1 MSKRRGGLGS
11 GLDALPPSA
20 PEGAPSNNL
29 SIREIAIGDVRPNR
43 YQPRKTFDDQQIAD
57 LSASIKEHGVVQPLI
72 VTRLPSGGYE
82 LIAGE
87 RRLRAAGQAGL
98 TTVPVIIRE
107 STPQEMLEIA
117 IIENVQRADLNPI
130 EEALA
135 YQALKDE
142 FQLSDEEIAVRMG
155 RTSRVH
161 ITNTRR
167 LLRLSE
173 DAQIALR
180 GGSISA
186 GHGRTL
192 LKINEPDRQN
202 VLLTVMQQETMTVRE
217 AELLSDSSF
226 DTIADA
232 ASALHTIRG
241 VSARGGKPTPI
252 KPKSSSTSSID
263 NEPQN
268 TTSADDR
275 AVARELEV
283 HVGTPVQIQR
293 SPRDVRLTFVFHSPE
308 KLQEFLEVFTK

>member
-11 GLDALPPSA
+11 GLDALLPSA
-20 PEGAPSNNL
+20 PTGTPANNL
-29 SIREIAIGDVRPNR
+29 SIREVAIGDVRPNR
-43 YQPRKTFDDQQIAD
+43 YQPRKTFDDQAIAD
-57 LSASIKEHGVVQPLI
+57 LCASIKEHGVVQPLI

-87 RRLRAAGQAGL
+87 RRLRAAGMAGL
-98 TTVPVIIRE
+98 SSVPVIIRE

-142 FQLSDEEIAVRMG
+142 FKLSDEEIAVRMG

-167 LLRLSE
+167 LLRLTE
-173 DAQIALR
+173 EAQTALR
-180 GGSISA
+180 AGAISA

-192 LKINEPDRQN
+192 LKINEPDKQN
-202 VLLTVMQQETMTVRE
+202 MLLHVMQSDTVTVRE
-217 AELLSDSSF
+217 AEHLSDQSF
-226 DTIADA
+226 E
-232 ASALHTIRG
+232 SALQAQSALQQLRG
-241 VSARGGKPTPI
+241 VMSTGARPQPP
-252 KPKSSSTSSID
+252 KPKGLTTAP
-263 NEPQN
+263 EPQN

-275 AVARELEV
+275 AVARELEQY
-283 HVGTPVQIQR
+283 VGTPVQIQR
-293 SPRDVRLTFVFHSPE
+293 SPRDVKLTFVFHSPE